1 MLKSMI
7 HKFKRFVL
15 ILLSVTGLLS
25 VGKVKSQPL
34 ATDSLSLK
42 SIISEVVQNH
52 PMVKKAMEDLNNSD
66 SKIGYAKSATLP
78 NVEFASSYSRIGP
91 IENISIPNLGSFSL
105 MPHDN
110 YTAGFNVNQTIS
122 DFGKTEKNI
131 SLEKQNKELNMQT
144 VEDVRQK
151 LSKAVISNYYAL
163 VYLQEAIKIK
173 DEQIN
178 TLMEH
183 LRFIQKKQ
191 ETGSAT
197 QYEILTTQVRIS
209 AIENQKTDLETAK
222 QVQTYQLNSLLG
234 KPVSSAELVKNEL
247 NIALPG
253 LQSDALIAA
262 ALQNRDEM
270 KLSSEKAKLAEIRYN
285 ITDYQNKPILSG
297 FLSGGVKNGY
307 IPYMNDP
314 KANFVAGI
322 GVKVPIFDGKRKMYN
337 QLQAKSAI
345 QVNDQETE
353 IVRRNIVEEV
363 VESQSNLIASRKKVD
378 QSELQ
383 LHQATQAYA
392 LAKVSFDSGVITNL
406 ELLDG
411 STSVSESR
419 LMLLKSKID
428 FTVNVYKLKSAIG
441 ERLY

>member
-7 HKFKRFVL
+7 HKFNRYLL
-15 ILLSVTGLLS
+15 ILLPVAGLLS
-25 VGKVKSQPL
+25 VGTVKSQTPD
-34 ATDSLSLK
+34 TDSLSLK
-42 SIISEVVQNH
+42 LIISEVVQNH
-52 PMVKKAMEDLNNSD
+52 PMVKKALEDLNNSD
-66 SKIGYAKSATLP
+66 AKIGYAKSATLP
-78 NVEFASSYSRIGP
+78 NVSFASSYSRIGP

-110 YTAGFNVNQTIS
+110 YTAGFDVNQTIS

-131 SLEKQNKELNMQT
+131 SLEKQSKELNLQT

-151 LSKAVISNYYAL
+151 LSKAVISNYFAL

-178 TLMEH
+178 TLNEH
-183 LRFIQKKQ
+183 LHFIQKKL

-197 QYEILTTQVRIS
+197 QYEILSTQVRIS

-222 QVQTYQLNSLLG
+222 QIQVYQLNSLLG
-234 KPVSSAELVKNEL
+234 KPVSNAERVKNEL
-247 NIALPG
+247 NIAHPD
-253 LQSDALIAA
+253 LQSDALITA

-270 KLSSEKAKLAEIRYN
+270 KLASEKAKLAEIRYS
-285 ITDYQNKPILSG
+285 ITDYQNKPVLSG

-322 GVKVPIFDGKRKMYN
+322 GVKVPIFDGHRKVYN

-345 QVNDQETE
+345 QINDQETE

-363 VESQSNLIASRKKVD
+363 VESQSNLQASQKKVD

-383 LHQATQAYA
+383 LRQATQAYA
-392 LAKVSFDSGVITNL
+392 LAKVSFIR
-406 ELLDG
+406 E
-411 STSVSESR
+411 
-419 LMLLKSKID
+419 
-428 FTVNVYKLKSAIG
+428 
-441 ERLY
+441 